1 MQIFVL
7 NKNPKISAL
16 LLFAIDF
23 KRANK
28 QILEL
33 GQILSTVTRNKYKIK
48 NKNFYKSCFVN
59 HPIVIWAGK
68 DDKNFLWALLY
79 LKELLDI
86 FVVLR
91 KKCHKT
97 EIIYKSIISY
107 KNTKLKDIFNCDL
120 LNIEVQF
127 CRCISNDIYNKNI
140 FMAYKQYLFKKVF
153 INDIF

>member
-33 GQILSTVTRNKYKIK
+33 GQILSTVTKNKYKIK

-59 HPIVIWAGK
+59 HPIVIWTGK
-68 DDKNFLWALLY
+68 ENKNFLWALLY

-91 KKCHKT
+91 KKHHKT
-97 EIIYKSIISY
+97 EIVYKTVILY
-107 KNTKLKDIFNCDL
+107 KNTQLKSVFGYDL
-120 LNIEVQF
+120 TKTEVQF

-140 FMAYKQYLFKKVF
+140 FIAYKQYLFKKVF

>member
-59 HPIVIWAGK
+59 HPIVIWTGK
-68 DDKNFLWALLY
+68 ENKNFLWALIY
-79 LKELLDI
+79 LKELLNI
-86 FVVLR
+86 FVILR
-91 KKCHKT
+91 KKHHKT
-97 EIIYKSIISY
+97 EIVYKTVILY
-107 KNTKLKDIFNCDL
+107 KNTQLKSVFGYDL
-120 LNIEVQF
+120 TKTEVQF

-140 FMAYKQYLFKKVF
+140 FIAYKQYLFKKVF
-153 INDIF
+153 Y